1 MATGARPVIVPAA
14 ICCAA
19 DDLAALAALEAWR
32 RVTIAQLHTVDRE
45 IARRKAASV
54 PAAICCAADDLAA
67 LAALEAWRRSTI
79 AQLHTVDREI
89 ARRKAAIRAAVAVV
103 YSGVQEVT
111 Q

>member
-1 MATGARPVIVPAA
+1 MIVPAA

-32 RVTIAQLHTVDRE
+32 R
-45 IARRKAASV
+45 AA
-54 PAAICCAADDLAA
+54 
-67 LAALEAWRRSTI
+67 I

-103 YSGVQEVT
+103 YSDPA
-111 Q
+111 